1 MPTCITAPTCIRNS
15 LHKVSSNSS
24 AMADAVEAVT
34 PACAN
39 RKCSSVIK
47 YGDKYWRLNYY
58 LIPKDVML

>member
-34 PACAN
+34 PA
-39 RKCSSVIK
+39 IK
-47 YGDKYWRLNYY
+47 YGDNNNYWRLKYY
-58 LIPKDVML
+58 LIPKDAML